1 VDGTVAVTSVVEVR
15 VDRRTE
21 VALTTVVD
29 VTIDVDGK
37 TDVKVRI
44 LVDARAVR
52 VSVTRTVLVMR
63 TVAWTISVAEIIF
76 VEVATTIAGS
86 DAGASGGELPSSHS
100 PRPS

>member
-1 VDGTVAVTSVVEVR
+1 MDATVAVTSVVEVR

-29 VTIDVDGK
+29 VIIAVDGK

-52 VSVTRTVLVMR
+52 VSVTVLVMT
-63 TVAWTISVAEIIF
+63 TVAWTISVADIIF
-76 VEVATTIAGS
+76 VEVATTMAGS
-86 DAGASGGELPSSHS
+86 NAGASGGELPSSHS

>member
-1 VDGTVAVTSVVEVR
+1 VVDATVVVTLASVVEVLR

-21 VALTTVVD
+21 DVVLTTVVD
-29 VTIDVDGK
+29 VTMAVDGK

-52 VSVTRTVLVMR
+52 VSVTVLVIT
-63 TVAWTISVAEIIF
+63 TVAWTISVADTTF
-76 VEVATTIAGS
+76 VEVATTTEGS
-86 DAGASGGELPSSHS
+86 GSGMLSLHS